1 MFIILVP
8 FSCVIQLIGT
18 PLLLLE
24 PPSAP
29 REVTSDDVKGMAQNV
44 TWKAPILDGGRDDLF
59 YNVTAYGTENT
70 VSNDQPITDMSYLLE
85 GLIPL
90 SLYLVVVTAENG
102 VSDQDGN
109 IDQRSVSRTVFT
121 AEAGKITAGR
131 NGTRTFHVLT

>member
-1 MFIILVP
+1 MLVLLIP

-18 PLLLLE
+18 PLLYLE

-29 REVTSDDVKGMAQNV
+29 RLVTSVDVKGTAQNV
-44 TWKAPILDGGRDDLF
+44 SWKAPNSDGGRDDLF
-59 YNVTAYGTENT
+59 YNVTAYSTKNI
-70 VSNDQPITDMSYLLE
+70 VSNDQPITDTFYLLE

-109 IDQRSVSRTVFT
+109 VDQRSVSRTVFT
-121 AEAGKITAGR
+121 EEAGKITAGR
-131 NGTRTFHVLT
+131 NGTCTFHVFT

>member
-1 MFIILVP
+1 MLVLLIP
-8 FSCVIQLIGT
+8 FSCVIQLIGA

-29 REVTSDDVKGMAQNV
+29 RLVTSVDVKGTAQNV
-44 TWKAPILDGGRDDLF
+44 SWKAPISDGGRDDLF
-59 YNVTAYGTENT
+59 YNVAAYGIDI
-70 VSNDQPITDMSYLLE
+70 VRNDHPITDTFYLLE

-109 IDQRSVSRTVFT
+109 VDQRSVSRTVFT
-121 AEAGKITAGR
+121 EEAGKITAGR
-131 NGTRTFHVLT
+131 NGTCTFHVFT

>member
-1 MFIILVP
+1 MLVLLIP
-8 FSCVIQLIGT
+8 FSCVIQLIGA

-29 REVTSDDVKGMAQNV
+29 RLVTSVDVKGTAQNV
-44 TWKAPILDGGRDDLF
+44 SWKAPNSDGGRDDLF
-59 YNVTAYGTENT
+59 YNVAAYGINT
-70 VSNDQPITDMSYLLE
+70 VRNDQPITDTSYLLE

-109 IDQRSVSRTVFT
+109 VDQRSVSRTVFT
-121 AEAGKITAGR
+121 EEAGKITAGR
-131 NGTRTFHVLT
+131 NGTCTFHVLM